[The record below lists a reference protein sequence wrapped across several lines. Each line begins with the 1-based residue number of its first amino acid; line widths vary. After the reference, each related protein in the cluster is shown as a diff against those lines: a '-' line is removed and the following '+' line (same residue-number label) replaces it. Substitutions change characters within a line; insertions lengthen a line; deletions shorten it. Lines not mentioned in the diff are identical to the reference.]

1 MPNWWFFYFAASYFV
16 YRLLDEMDGKQARRT
31 SNSSPLGLLFDH
43 GCDAFTMGWV
53 TLMIAKALQCGDS
66 LAVVICMMFC
76 CSTFYFSTLEEYYT
90 GGLFLLPGNGV
101 TDGSAFILT
110 GFVILGFTGNS
121 VMLKTAFWGLR
132 YCDFVT
138 YGIITSSSVHALWAI
153 VAILRHQKKTATS
166 EAQGTSRHPKVT
178 LGSLLAQSLG
188 YFVPLWL
195 LVSISLVGPRPI
207 VYRVYK
213 EG

>member
-53 TLMIAKALQCGDS
+53 TLMIAKSLQCGDG
-66 LAVVICMMFC
+66 LAVVIAMIGS

-101 TDGSAFILT
+101 TDGSALIISGYVL
-110 GFVILGFTGNS
+110 LGFTGNS
-121 VMLKTAFWGLR
+121 VMLQPAFWGLR
-132 YCDFVT
+132 YCDFAT
-138 YGIITSSSVHALWAI
+138 YGIITSSTVHVLWAV
-153 VAILRHQKKTATS
+153 VAILRHQRRTADYEPEGVS
-166 EAQGTSRHPKVT
+166 KHPRVT
-178 LGSLLAQSLG
+178 LGSLLA
-188 YFVPLWL
+188 
-195 LVSISLVGPRPI
+195 
-207 VYRVYK
+207 
-213 EG
+213 